1 MLIKAK
7 TSLDLM
13 TMIKMKLEKETDE
26 MEIEKETEEE
36 IISEDSEKNGQIDDD
51 IDDTK
56 NIIQLR

>member
-1 MLIKAK
+1 
-7 TSLDLM
+7 
-13 TMIKMKLEKETDE
+13 MIKMKLEKETDE

-36 IISEDSEKNGQIDDD
+36 IISEDSEKNDQIDDD

>member
-1 MLIKAK
+1 
-7 TSLDLM
+7 M
-13 TMIKMKLEKETDE
+13 TIIKMKLEKETDE

-36 IISEDSEKNGQIDDD
+36 IISEDSEKNDQIDDD

>member
-1 MLIKAK
+1 
-7 TSLDLM
+7 
-13 TMIKMKLEKETDE
+13 MIKMKLEKETDE

-36 IISEDSEKNGQIDDD
+36 IISEDSEKNDQIGDD

>member
-1 MLIKAK
+1 
-7 TSLDLM
+7 
-13 TMIKMKLEKETDE
+13 MIKMKLEKETDE
-26 MEIEKETEEE
+26 MEIEKETEAE

>member
-1 MLIKAK
+1 
-7 TSLDLM
+7 M
-13 TMIKMKLEKETDE
+13 TKIKMKLEKETDE

-36 IISEDSEKNGQIDDD
+36 IISEDSEKNDQIDDD

>member
-1 MLIKAK
+1 
-7 TSLDLM
+7 
-13 TMIKMKLEKETDE
+13 MIKMKLEKETDE